1 MRENSMLISQ
11 QYQQDLEAL
20 DVPNDHNVCMC
31 NENSVNLNA
40 SPSWSGLV
48 RSTKQVEDKDI

>member
-1 MRENSMLISQ
+1 MLISQ